1 MNNSLVKNYYLNK
14 QIFTFSLNYHK
25 EMNEE
30 AKNFAKNLRIL
41 MKHHDDTQMTLS
53 NRSGVSQKTISN
65 MLNPGDDNSPN
76 LANVELIAK
85 AYKLQTWH
93 MLYPSAKLDIL
104 MNTAIEKFLDNY
116 VNADKDT
123 REAWARVAEV

>member
-1 MNNSLVKNYYLNK
+1 
-14 QIFTFSLNYHK
+14 
-25 EMNEE
+25 MNEE